1 MRLINLLVVFI
12 LSTASYSSQ
21 ISESPLIL
29 SDRKPYVMNVTK
41 NEVTLLW
48 KTLLPS
54 ADSVRYGKLTDR
66 DNIIFEIIPRI
77 NHQYRLKNLDPDSC
91 YSYSVLRWRERWG
104 SGKFCTAPEVN
115 YIPVHFLIVGDSGFG
130 TAEQYRI
137 AELMRIFFP
146 TLVLHV
152 GDVIYPSGQAKLFDK
167 FFFMPY
173 GEIIK
178 NTPFFLTLGNHD
190 IETDNGKPYFD
201 AFDLPVNNK
210 TFTEQFYSFEWG
222 NILFIALDSNSVIR
236 LDTIGKIQ
244 LEWLEEIL
252 STSNHRWRF
261 IFLHHPV
268 YSSKGSHGSTP
279 ELQERLLPI
288 IERHNVQGVF
298 SGHDHHYERTRIING
313 TLYVVSGGGGVS
325 VRPVKPDP
333 DFSEVALSKFHFVHF
348 IVTDD
353 QLSLT
358 AIDQFGNIID
368 HAIYP
373 FESFKKGQ

>member
-1 MRLINLLVVFI
+1 MKLINLLIVFI

-21 ISESPLIL
+21 TSEYPLIL
-29 SDRKPYVMNVTK
+29 SNRKPYIMNVTK

-54 ADSVRYGKLTDR
+54 ADSIRYGKLTDR
-66 DNIIFEIIPRI
+66 DRMVYEFTPRI
-77 NHQYRLKNLDPDSC
+77 NHRYRLRELDPDTC
-91 YSYSVLRWRERWG
+91 YIYSVLHWG
-104 SGKFCTAPEVN
+104 EPWESGRFCTAPEVN
-115 YIPVHFLIVGDSGFG
+115 SIPLHFTLIGDTGFG
-130 TAEQYRI
+130 TTEQYRI

-146 TLVLHV
+146 TLILHV
-152 GDVIYPSGQAKLFDK
+152 GDVVYPNGEAEFFDK

-173 GEIIK
+173 AEIIK

-190 IETDNGKPYFD
+190 IGTQDGKPYFD
-201 AFDLPVNNK
+201 AFDLPVNNR

-222 NILFIALDSNSVIR
+222 NILFVSLDSNSIIKG
-236 LDTIGKIQ
+236 DATGQTQ

-252 STSNHRWRF
+252 SKSNHRWRF

-268 YSSKGSHGSTP
+268 YSSKGNHGSTP

-288 IERHNVQGVF
+288 IKRHNVQAVF
-298 SGHDHHYERTRIING
+298 CGHDHHYERTRLIDG
-313 TLYVVSGGGGVS
+313 TLYVVSGGGGIS

-333 DFSEVALSKFHFVHF
+333 NFSEIALATFHFVDF
-348 IVTDD
+348 MVTDEE
-353 QLSLT
+353 LSLT
-358 AIDQFGNIID
+358 AINQFGDIID

-373 FESFKKGQ
+373 FRGFNKD